1 METRDFLF
9 ELGTEELPPK
19 ALKKLSESLLSS
31 FEKGLTELF
40 SDHKELLADTQ
51 FRAFAS
57 PRRLAIF
64 AEKLPTHTPSKT
76 TEVTGPPAKI
86 SIDANGNPT
95 KALEGFAKKCG
106 VTVPELSQS
115 NGKFCFVRQEPE
127 QPIEAHLAALV
138 QKALDQLPIPKR
150 MRWGANKFEFVR
162 PAKWVVMLLGD
173 KVVDANIL
181 GHQAGRV
188 TYGHRFH
195 YSQAIELNA
204 PAEYQSQLGE
214 KGYVVAD
221 FAERRSMII
230 KQVNQAASEKNGTA
244 VIDEN
249 LLDEVTALVEWPVAL
264 AGRFEDRFLEVPSE
278 ALVSSMKEHQK
289 YFHIVDDSGV
299 IMPFF
304 ITVSNIESQDPQQV
318 ISGNERVIRPRL
330 ADAAFFYE
338 TDKKTTLESRI
349 DRLKP
354 IVFQAKLGSVYD
366 KSVRV
371 SKLAGEI
378 ASRIGADRALAE
390 RAGMLSKTDLVT
402 EMVLEFDDL
411 QGLMGHYYALH
422 DGENPELAKA
432 LEEQYHPRFAGDTL
446 PTTATGS
453 ALAMADRL
461 DTLVGLFGI
470 NQPPSGSKDPF
481 ALRRATLGVLRTMVE
496 SELDLD
502 LAEILPIAAE
512 AHNNLSHT
520 DDLANKVIDFMLE
533 RFRAWYDDSGIP
545 VEVFLAVSATR
556 PTRPLD
562 FAKRI
567 NAVND
572 FRQLPEA
579 ESLAAANKRVSNI
592 ISKAELA
599 TFPAV
604 NSALF
609 TEAAETALYE
619 LLEQAKATATPLF
632 EASNYGDAYANL
644 AALKKPVDAF
654 FDSVM
659 VMADDEATRLN
670 RLALLNELRAL
681 FLKGADISLL

>member
-31 FEKGLTELF
+31 FQKGLTELF

-51 FRAFAS
+51 FRAFAT

-86 SIDANGNPT
+86 SFDADGNPT

-106 VTVPELSQS
+106 VTVFELTES
-115 NGKFCFVRQEPE
+115 NGKFCFVRKEPE
-127 QPIEAHLAALV
+127 QSIDTHLASLI

-150 MRWGANKFEFVR
+150 MRWGASKIEFVR
-162 PAKWVVMLLGD
+162 PAHWVVMLLGN
-173 KVVDANIL
+173 KIVDANIL
-181 GHQAGRV
+181 GHRSGRT

-195 YSQAIELNA
+195 YNQAIVIDN
-204 PAEYQSQLGE
+204 PSDYQSLLGD

-221 FAERRSMII
+221 FAERRAMII
-230 KQVNQAASEKNGTA
+230 KQVNQAANEKNGTA
-244 VIDEN
+244 VIDES

-264 AGRFEDRFLEVPSE
+264 AGRFEDRFLDVPAE

-289 YFHIVDDSGV
+289 YFHVVDNNGA

-304 ITVSNIESQDPQQV
+304 ITVSNIESTDPQQV

-338 TDKKTTLESRI
+338 TDKKSTLESRI

-378 ASRIGADRALAE
+378 ASRIGSDRALAE

-481 ALRRATLGVLRTMVE
+481 ALRRATLGVLRTIVE

-512 AHNNLSHT
+512 SHANLSHT
-520 DDLANKVIDFMLE
+520 DDLTDKVIDFMLE

-562 FAKRI
+562 FAKRMS
-567 NAVND
+567 AVND

-604 NSALF
+604 DPSLF
-609 TEAAETALYE
+609 TEASETALYE
-619 LLEQAKATATPLF
+619 SLEQAKATATPLF
-632 EASNYGDAYANL
+632 DASNYGDAYASL
-644 AALKKPVDAF
+644 ATLKEPVDAF